1 MNYTTEE
8 IMSKVQQS
16 RERLSAGQ
24 TRELSTRPREQLKN
38 KRIKEQNNVSR
49 SSEETISLTSS
60 LLSET
65 PLKPQEAFVNVIT
78 PASSYTRAITG
89 INAQHSRTERGVKIM
104 LTMQTAQDRAECGQI
119 HLTAEL
125 KRYSRLRE
133 LKTYKGDSFEFDEH
147 YRNTIQMI
155 KDLGPEDGG
164 AFCVGRLHQRG
175 KRDAWVADMMV
186 VARVIDDQIE
196 QILFYYQTEEY
207 AITMDADMTAQQQ
220 EIYHSA
226 GRYGEINTNKPIPT
240 LATLKRTYQ

>member
-8 IMSKVQQS
+8 ILGMIEQS
-16 RERLSAGQ
+16 RQQLDTENP
-24 TRELSTRPREQLKN
+24 RELSTRSREQLNN
-38 KRIKEQNNVSR
+38 KKIKKQNNVSR
-49 SSEETISLTSS
+49 LSEETISLTSS

-65 PLKPQEAFVNVIT
+65 PLKPQEAFVSEIA

-89 INAQHSRTERGVKIM
+89 INAQHSRTDRGVKIM
-104 LTMQTAQDRAECGQI
+104 LTMQTAHDRAECGQI

-133 LKTYKGDSFEFDEH
+133 LKTYRGDSFEFDEH

-155 KDLGPEDGG
+155 KDLGPEAGG
-164 AFCVGRLHQRG
+164 SFCVGRLHQRG

-186 VARVIDDQIE
+186 VAKVIDDQI
-196 QILFYYQTEEY
+196 QQVLFYYQTEEY
-207 AITMDADMTAQQQ
+207 AIDMDADMTAQQQ
-220 EIYHSA
+220 QIYHSA
-226 GRYGEINTNKPIPT
+226 GRYGEINTRKPIPT

>member
-1 MNYTTEE
+1 MNYTNEQ
-8 IMSKVQQS
+8 IMDLVQQS
-16 RERLSAGQ
+16 RERLDTENS
-24 TRELSTRPREQLKN
+24 RELSNRPREQLKN

-65 PLKPQEAFVNVIT
+65 PLKPQKAFDKEIT

-89 INAQHSRTERGVKIM
+89 INAQHSKTERGVKIM

-125 KRYSRLRE
+125 KRYNRLRE

-155 KDLGPEDGG
+155 KDLGPEEGG

-186 VARVIDDQIE
+186 VAKVINDQIE
-196 QILFYYQTEEY
+196 QVLFYYQTEEY
-207 AITMDADMTAQQQ
+207 AITMDADMTAQQK

-226 GRYGEINTNKPIPT
+226 GRYGEINTNRPIPT
-240 LATLKRTYQ
+240 LATLKRTY